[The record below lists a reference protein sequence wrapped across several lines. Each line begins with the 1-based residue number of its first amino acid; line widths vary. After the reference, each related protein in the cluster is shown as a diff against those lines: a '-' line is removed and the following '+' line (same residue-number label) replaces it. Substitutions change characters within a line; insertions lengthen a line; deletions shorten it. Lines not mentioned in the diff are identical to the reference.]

1 MLERIFVE
9 NSSFADIVVKKREE
23 GKVEVEV
30 EVEAEKEEEE
40 EEKRAKKK
48 GEKYWRYS
56 VILLRGIRDRV

>member
-9 NSSFADIVVKKREE
+9 NSSFADIVIKKREE
-23 GKVEVEV
+23 GKVEV